1 MGAWSYELFSNDIAL
16 DVDERIEYLMKKKG
30 LSLIE
35 SIDDILNNKHNRECA
50 ECVLAIGEIELER
63 LGKIVH
69 KKEIKEALIR
79 ELTPKRLRRW
89 GKNLAM
95 RESVLQQFGVASGLL
110 SV

>member
-16 DVDERIEYLMKKKG
+16 DVDERIEVLMKKKG

-35 SIDDILNNKHNRECA
+35 SIDEILSNKNNRECA

-69 KKEIKEALIR
+69 KKEIKEALVR
-79 ELTPKRLRRW
+79 ELTPKRLKRW
-89 GKNLAM
+89 GKNISM
-95 RESVLQQFGVASGLL
+95 RKNVLQQFGVVSGLL
-110 SV
+110 Q